1 MDFHEKD
8 LVKEMSLK
16 LYTRAL
22 TDLWVDLTI
31 IYRGSPV
38 DSSGLGILKKIV
50 SY

>member
-8 LVKEMSLK
+8 LVKEMSWK

-22 TDLWVDLTI
+22 TNLWVDLII

-38 DSSGLGILKKIV
+38 DSSGLGIPKKIA
-50 SY
+50 S